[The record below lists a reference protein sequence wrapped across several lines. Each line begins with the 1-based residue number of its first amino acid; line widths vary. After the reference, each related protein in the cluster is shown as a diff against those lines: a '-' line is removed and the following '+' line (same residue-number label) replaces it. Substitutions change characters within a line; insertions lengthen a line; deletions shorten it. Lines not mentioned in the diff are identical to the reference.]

1 MDRFMPKSASAA
13 TKALAEAVA
22 LERAKSGPVSMC
34 RSCGV
39 AATQS
44 GAVKCTVCGSTDFE
58 VISQEMIEKIAAA
71 EGGLEEETTYD
82 GRKLRWSED
91 ARKGLWTMKNAYMR
105 RRVKARVE
113 KRARMMKLD
122 AITLDFARQVIE
134 EETGTPLDIKS
145 SAPQEATEAK
155 LVARDDKKNPLI
167 STFAWAEDA
176 TARILRV
183 PAGFMRNKTQ
193 ERIEGLAKERGAI
206 TIDLALVEEGI
217 EIGKK
222 IMAEVIAAYPG
233 ATKAAA
239 TPAHA
244 PASSTN
250 GHDAKQPQLIA
261 DAQSKAQVVPAVGG
275 GYLNEV
281 SSLTVQSKPGGE
293 REQ

>member
-1 MDRFMPKSASAA
+1 
-13 TKALAEAVA
+13 LAEAVA

-34 RSCGV
+34 KSCGV

-58 VISQEMIEKIAAA
+58 VISREMIEKIAAA

-91 ARKGLWTMKNAYMR
+91 ARKGLWTMKNAYQR

-122 AITLDFARQVIE
+122 AITLEFARQVIE
-134 EETGTPLDIKS
+134 EETGAPLEIQGRAAEVPEN
-145 SAPQEATEAK
+145 SAAAAGQAR

-167 STFAWAEDA
+167 STFEWAADA
-176 TARILRV
+176 AQRILRV

-193 ERIEGLAKERGAI
+193 ERIEELARERAVSA
-206 TIDLALVEEGI
+206 IDLALVEDGI
-217 EIGKK
+217 ELGKK
-222 IMAEVIAAYPG
+222 MMAEMIANYPTAGKG
-233 ATKAAA
+233 APAA
-239 TPAHA
+239 TPHPGAHDVA
-244 PASSTN
+244 AS
-250 GHDAKQPQLIA
+250 QPGNIA
-261 DAQSKAQVVPAVGG
+261 DAQSKAQVVPAVGS

-281 SSLTVQSKPGGE
+281 SSLTVRASGKDAE
-293 REQ
+293 S